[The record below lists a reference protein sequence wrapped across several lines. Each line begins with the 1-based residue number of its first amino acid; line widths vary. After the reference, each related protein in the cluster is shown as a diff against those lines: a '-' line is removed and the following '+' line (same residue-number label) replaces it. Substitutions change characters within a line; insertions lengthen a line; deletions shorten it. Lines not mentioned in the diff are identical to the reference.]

1 MSKRRTVALMTCLHN
16 LYWPNSCVSL
26 AGAQNVNEYFVALGL
41 LRKCKAGECSA
52 LQGFSCVVFTKD
64 LCVCLCVCVS
74 RCVSV

>member
-41 LRKCKAGECSA
+41 LRKSQAGECSA
-52 LQGFSCVVFTKD
+52 LQGFSCVVFTKA
-64 LCVCLCVCVS
+64 LRVCLCVCVS